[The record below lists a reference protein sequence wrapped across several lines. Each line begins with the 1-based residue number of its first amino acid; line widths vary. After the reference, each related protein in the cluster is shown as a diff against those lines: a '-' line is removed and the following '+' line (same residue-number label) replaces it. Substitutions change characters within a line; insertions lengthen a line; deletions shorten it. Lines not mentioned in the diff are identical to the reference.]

1 MPEHDIDARHG
12 GPAPTVAVRPAAHVR
27 PFTVDPGHVESRFA
41 VTCTD
46 ATGFAVAPVSD
57 ATTLHVVIRVRAAAG
72 QLVLVAQ
79 LPDAE
84 DRGEAATRADVA
96 AAAVVAHGRGDASP
110 DGFVTLEFDVP
121 APADVPVRLVVA
133 HVYMFEAAATA
144 DDSPPP
150 PEEVDAFIAADMPPT
165 VRAGAVETVTVRL
178 SRRQLDDTAGHRNA
192 QNPIRLDPALPVRV
206 KLRRRNLVV
215 APGTRDVLELTCP
228 PPGAVSTGL
237 FRVIGVERGRAEAIL
252 AVDQVGGA
260 PFATLH
266 LEVTVTDVP
275 VTGDEPPQTD
285 AAVVERLDARLRDL
299 PTLTVGEDIV
309 AGESTLTFELRLPHG
324 RRRTYLQS
332 TLPDKAAYL
341 DELYGCVEQLWDRHR
356 HRSTATERHRAFESD
371 LARYGLEL
379 GARLL
384 PDALRGDLAAAWQML
399 TGLTIVTTETD
410 IPWELVCIDVHGGRR
425 RFLGETGMTRWFC
438 GGTHPTALPLRR
450 GHRRYL
456 CPEYS
461 SPKWQL
467 QHLSDER
474 ALLGR
479 TLDADEITPGSADD
493 LGAVLGGRDVDLL
506 HFGGHG
512 DVAVRDGAPQP
523 RLLLRGFSD
532 RTPPDPSAVY
542 SADRVRSDLPRP
554 SPPDPESGSVPRHR
568 PGPLVVLNACRAGRT
583 IRTGTDAFAPSL
595 LSGGAGAVLCC
606 LWQVQD
612 DTAAKFVRTFYS
624 ALTHSATVSA
634 ALTTA
639 RRAARDDG
647 NASWLA
653 YALYAHPFATV
664 DLESP

>member
-1 MPEHDIDARHG
+1 
-12 GPAPTVAVRPAAHVR
+12 
-27 PFTVDPGHVESRFA
+27 
-41 VTCTD
+41 
-46 ATGFAVAPVSD
+46 
-57 ATTLHVVIRVRAAAG
+57 
-72 QLVLVAQ
+72 
-79 LPDAE
+79 
-84 DRGEAATRADVA
+84 
-96 AAAVVAHGRGDASP
+96 
-110 DGFVTLEFDVP
+110 
-121 APADVPVRLVVA
+121 
-133 HVYMFEAAATA
+133 
-144 DDSPPP
+144 
-150 PEEVDAFIAADMPPT
+150 
-165 VRAGAVETVTVRL
+165 
-178 SRRQLDDTAGHRNA
+178 
-192 QNPIRLDPALPVRV
+192 
-206 KLRRRNLVV
+206 
-215 APGTRDVLELTCP
+215 
-228 PPGAVSTGL
+228 
-237 FRVIGVERGRAEAIL
+237 
-252 AVDQVGGA
+252 
-260 PFATLH
+260 
-266 LEVTVTDVP
+266 
-275 VTGDEPPQTD
+275 
-285 AAVVERLDARLRDL
+285 
-299 PTLTVGEDIV
+299 
-309 AGESTLTFELRLPHG
+309 
-324 RRRTYLQS
+324 
-332 TLPDKAAYL
+332 AYL

-474 ALLGR
+474 ALLGG